1 MFDLGKFASL
11 GRNEDDTI
19 AHVATGEMVIR
30 PELLGGALT
39 KRIKSKMEG
48 MGFDPAKYTV
58 GNSANSINPNTMQPE
73 FGFLSGLFGS
83 SGSGK
88 GLKRVEDEY
97 LPKIDQ
103 LNFNTPGLSSPTG
116 NVNVTPDGINL
127 DPTQKQTDTSNMWTQ
142 IQNAQAQN
150 LGSGGDRLDNAFE
163 GGMSREQLMNLFSQ
177 GIPQANA
184 RIDDQA
190 DSALGRIFNNRGI
203 SSGSAGLMADAQG
216 AFDMNKANLMQNAYK
231 GAQDAYG
238 NEMNLLSDMLKTKS
252 GLDTQDLSN
261 LNSSSTAQFNPF
273 SGMNQNLAS
282 VLGFGRDQNQFD
294 MNKLGTSMNLSNQRA
309 NYQTLDRNG
318 IFQNVIVPA
327 IGAATGGK

>member
-88 GLKRVEDEY
+88 GLKRVENEY
-97 LPKIDQ
+97 LPKIDA
-103 LNFNTPGLSSPTG
+103 LGFNTPGLSSPTG
-116 NVNVTPDGINL
+116 NVNVTPDGISL

-150 LGSGGDRLDNAFE
+150 LGASGDRLDNAFE

-184 RIDDQA
+184 RIDDQT
-190 DSALGRIFNNRGI
+190 DSAISRIFNSRGV
-203 SSGSAGLMADAQG
+203 GSNSVGLMADAQG
-216 AFDMNKANLMQNAYK
+216 AGDMNKANLWQNAFR

-238 NEMNLLSDMLKTKS
+238 KEMNLLTDMLKTRS
-252 GLDTQDLSN
+252 GLETQDLSN
-261 LNSSSTAQFNPF
+261 LSSASGAQLNPF
-273 SGMNQNLAS
+273 AGMNQNLAS

-294 MNKLGTSMNLSNQRA
+294 MEKLGTSMNLANQRA

-327 IGAATGGK
+327 VGAYTGSS